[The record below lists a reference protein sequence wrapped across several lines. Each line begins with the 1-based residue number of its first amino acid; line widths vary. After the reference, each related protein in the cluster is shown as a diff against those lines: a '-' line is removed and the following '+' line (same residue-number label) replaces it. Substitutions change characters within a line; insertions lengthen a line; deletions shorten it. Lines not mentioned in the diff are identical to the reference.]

1 MENIEKYI
9 FYILAVLA
17 IASAILMVTRKNPIV
32 SALWLIFN
40 FFTVSGIYLLLKAQ
54 FIAIIQ
60 VLVYAG
66 AIMVLFLF
74 VIMLLNLDKIE
85 TVVISEPVKSKNDYK
100 KLTAVLL
107 SIFLMLLLAYSVYF
121 AFSGKYEVASPDA
134 LNIGKAEFLGNK
146 LFLEYSYQV
155 EIIGILLLVAI
166 IGAVILAKKKL

>member
-1 MENIEKYI
+1 MEKYI
-9 FYILAVLA
+9 FYILAFLA
-17 IASAILMVTRKNPIV
+17 IGSAILMVSRKNPII

-40 FFTVSGIYLLLKAQ
+40 FFAVSGIYLLLKAQ

-60 VLVYAG
+60 ILVYAG

-74 VIMLLNLDKIE
+74 VIMLLNLDRVE
-85 TVVISEPVKSKNDYK
+85 EFNFPEPEKTKKDYK

-107 SIFLMLLLAYSVYF
+107 SIFLMLLLGYSVYYGF
-121 AFSGKYEVASPDA
+121 TGKLEEPSQEA
-134 LNIGKAEFLGNK
+134 LNIGTAEFLGKK

-155 EIIGILLLVAI
+155 EVIGLLLLAAI